1 MSYYCIYCAERPP
14 NTVWLI
20 RMSGFGFKEEKV
32 QKKIIINTHQQMY
45 TNMVARVAH
54 ICQRRRNGEGISIF
68 GCKTNTAVYTTPS
81 SVRLSVVKKKLA
93 PSAPI
98 APRSTCFHA
107 NNALCILKKS
117 KLSRLARLA
126 AFIINILHV
135 MHASE

>member
-1 MSYYCIYCAERPP
+1 MANPDVRF
-14 NTVWLI
+14 
-20 RMSGFGFKEEKV
+20 RGGFKEKKV

-45 TNMVARVAH
+45 MIMVARVAH
-54 ICQRRRNGEGISIF
+54 ICQRGRNGKGISIF
-68 GCKTNTAVYTTPS
+68 GCKTNTAVYTTP

>member
-1 MSYYCIYCAERPP
+1 MAKEYQFLGAKRTLLLYD
-14 NTVWLI
+14 TV
-20 RMSGFGFKEEKV
+20 G
-32 QKKIIINTHQQMY
+32 
-45 TNMVARVAH
+45 A
-54 ICQRRRNGEGISIF
+54 
-68 GCKTNTAVYTTPS
+68 
-81 SVRLSVVKKKLA
+81 SVRCKKLA